1 MSTTVIRK
9 ACARFTG
16 FVLLAVTPFRRMRGV
31 RFFSPFFRKIG
42 PGGKNGSK
50 SNVLGTWRPLFWRP
64 KFFGFFG
71 IFNLPQHSL
80 MLRSGH
86 LRNPGFPFFIGRRDP
101 SSALC
106 NPPPGSRHP
115 ISGVRDCRLRI
126 PDSAIYIYLLVL
138 PSNRPC
144 GRYVQRISF
153 ALTPNID

>member
-1 MSTTVIRK
+1 MGSRSQTDGTLK
-9 ACARFTG
+9 A
-16 FVLLAVTPFRRMRGV
+16 LAAANTKNGV

-42 PGGKNGSK
+42 PGGKNCSK

-64 KFFGFFG
+64 NFFRFFW

-86 LRNPGFPFFIGRRDP
+86 LRNPGFPFFIYIGRRDP

-126 PDSAIYIYLLVL
+126 PDSAIYIYLL
-138 PSNRPC
+138 PINRPC
-144 GRYVQRISF
+144 GRYVYVY
-153 ALTPNID
+153 NG

>member
-1 MSTTVIRK
+1 M
-9 ACARFTG
+9 ARNQMFWVPG
-16 FVLLAVTPFRRMRGV
+16 DQIFGARNFSDLL
-31 RFFSPFFRKIG
+31 
-42 PGGKNGSK
+42 
-50 SNVLGTWRPLFWRP
+50 
-64 KFFGFFG
+64 G

-126 PDSAIYIYLLVL
+126 PDSAIYIYLL
-138 PSNRPC
+138 PINRPC
-144 GRYVQRISF
+144 GRYVNFNFDFQTCICSEIYYDAQLLPINRPCGRYVMKPHFMIVMR
-153 ALTPNID
+153 